1 MKNKLS
7 AYFQLARFHQPAG
20 WLLLMWPCW
29 FAIIIVA
36 PESEVIKFLLLF
48 MIGAIAMR
56 SAGCVVND
64 LWDMKIDAQVERTKN
79 RPLASGKLQKSEA
92 FILLFVLLNIG
103 LLVFWQLNYDAK
115 ILALVGFAL
124 AIIYPLMKR
133 FFPYPQLFLGIAF
146 NSGAVIAFMA
156 VNNKID
162 ISTVFLYAGCVF
174 WTLGYDTIYAHQ
186 DKKDDLKAKVKSSA
200 ISFGN
205 YNKPII
211 FICFTLTYS
220 LIAAAAYLNNLQNI
234 DAFLAPAHI
243 HLMYCLFRVK
253 LDNPVDCMKKFKSIA
268 YNTGFLIFI
277 GLCLAKMVDG

>member
-29 FAIIIVA
+29 FAIILVS

-48 MIGAIAMR
+48 MLGAISMR
-56 SAGCVVND
+56 SAGCVIND
-64 LWDMKIDAQVERTKN
+64 MWDKDIDSQVERTKN
-79 RPLASGKLQKSEA
+79 RPLANGTLSITEA
-92 FILLFVLLNIG
+92 SVLLFLLLNIG
-103 LLVFWQLNYDAK
+103 LIVFWQLNYDAK
-115 ILALVGFAL
+115 LLSLGGFAL

-146 NSGAVIAFMA
+146 NSGAIIAFMA
-156 VNNKID
+156 ASNKID
-162 ISTVFLYAGCVF
+162 ISTVFLYVGCVF

-200 ISFGN
+200 ISFGKF
-205 YNKPII
+205 NKPII

-220 LIAAAAYLNNLQNI
+220 FICAAAYMNNLHNI
-234 DAFLAPAHI
+234 AAFLAPAHVHMTYSLI
-243 HLMYCLFRVK
+243 RVK
-253 LDNPVDCMKKFKSIA
+253 LDNPTDCMKKFKSIA

-277 GLCLAKMVDG
+277 GLCLAKIS